1 MLEKNYTLKEH
12 ITHYSFLKYGHDSWT
27 WFEQLSPEIKA
38 NYKEHGTLEGGIL
51 FWNEGGTYEEL
62 SEKEKKQIVN
72 IYRDPL
78 LTHRIING
86 LNK

>member
-1 MLEKNYTLKEH
+1 M
-12 ITHYSFLKYGHDSWT
+12 
-27 WFEQLSPEIKA
+27 KA

-78 LTHRIING
+78 LTHRIIDG

>member
-12 ITHYSFLKYGHDSWT
+12 ITSYCNLKYGHDGWT
-27 WFEQLSPEIKA
+27 WFEQLSPEMKA

-51 FWNEGGTYEEL
+51 FWNEGGIYEEL

-78 LTHRIING
+78 LTNRIIDG